1 MRTGKEKDT
10 TRLELR
16 YSNSNSLRVAVA
28 DADADLLDTG
38 LLSGG
43 GGGTMELEIY

>member
-1 MRTGKEKDT
+1 MRRGTEKDT

-28 DADADLLDTG
+28 DANADLLDTG
-38 LLSGG
+38 FLSSGSSG
-43 GGGTMELEIY
+43 AVELKIC